1 MVNLGAFRGLR
12 KDFLIG
18 EKAAYGEGVRGGYA
32 AEALAN
38 TQRRFFKRFPL
49 DLPLD
54 VEPTKE
60 YLELMKDDEPDPE
73 EEPPS
78 KDGLTPEEFAA
89 AIARLEERQQLIMFR
104 KAVSALCHIVCEV
117 V

>member
-18 EKAAYGEGVRGGYA
+18 EKAAYSEGVRGGYT

-38 TQRRFFKRFPL
+38 TQCRFFKRFPL
-49 DLPLD
+49 DLPLG

-60 YLELMKDDEPDPE
+60 YLELVKDDERDPE

-78 KDGLTPEEFAA
+78 KDELTPEEFAA
-89 AIARLEERQQLIMFR
+89 AIVRLEERQQLLPSDKSNGSSKSR
-104 KAVSALCHIVCEV
+104 GLGR
-117 V
+117 